1 MYFVH
6 KVSVSCP
13 ISSNERIPSVCKI
26 TNVCKM
32 FLFGVH
38 VCSAFLCS
46 FCKVMYILSS
56 SSLLVESS
64 NIKI

>member
-6 KVSVSCP
+6 KVNVLCP
-13 ISSNERIPSVCKI
+13 IGSNERIPSICKI
-26 TNVCKM
+26 TNLCKM

-46 FCKVMYILSS
+46 FCKVMYILLAHCWLN
-56 SSLLVESS
+56 LL
-64 NIKI
+64 I